1 MSIRSNSFLSLLV
14 VSALLFSS
22 DRAFAQAAPAPAPD
36 DGPTEIQDNTPD
48 VNGPEYVVKE
58 TVVDDDELPSESV
71 IPITDNS
78 SSVLNKRV
86 TFAKR
91 FQLDLGTGS
100 VLDEPLIN
108 SSYFIVRGSY
118 YMAEEYSFG
127 LGGRSRFGGKTTYS
141 QQLNEGTAQLEFERA
156 PAPTESYF
164 VSFGYNFYY
173 GKLSLGKNLV
183 IPASTKLDTDFGMQ
197 TFGSSTKPFL
207 QSAITQ
213 SFYMNKYISIGL
225 SIGLSLAQTLD
236 STSVNI
242 RSTQPVPSESAFS
255 TKMQTNQYLSVNLS
269 TIF

>member
-1 MSIRSNSFLSLLV
+1 MSIRSKSFLSLLV
-14 VSALLFSS
+14 VSALLLSS
-22 DRAFAQAAPAPAPD
+22 NFAFAQAAPAEE

-48 VNGPEYVVKE
+48 VNEPEYVVKD

-78 SSVLNKRV
+78 SSVLSKRV

-91 FQLDLGTGS
+91 FQIDLGTGS

-108 SSYFIVRGSY
+108 SSYFVFRGSY
-118 YMAEEYSFG
+118 YTAEEYSFG

-173 GKLSLGKNLV
+173 GKLSLGKSLV

-197 TFGSSTKPFL
+197 TFGSSSKPFL
-207 QSAITQ
+207 QSAVTQ
-213 SFYMNKYISIGL
+213 SFYLNRHISIGL
-225 SIGLSLAQTLD
+225 SIGLSLAQTYD

-255 TKMQTNQYLSVNLS
+255 TKMQTNQYLSLNLS